1 MNRKQETF
9 PAIQTI
15 SLENS
20 FTTLKTAN
28 VELEITVG
36 INSEDYGWFELY
48 DVETGGEEWHAE
60 GGLWIEN
67 NVVTGYDGVFSLPIA
82 VINKLKEWGYDVSE
96 VE

>member
-1 MNRKQETF
+1 MNKRQETF